1 MATEILTIGADNFGM
16 GAGGVAVSAPGEG
29 EGQSLVTSFQVDHP
43 GGAGAENR
51 GA

>member
-1 MATEILTIGADNFGM
+1 MATEILMELTT
-16 GAGGVAVSAPGEG
+16 SAWGRAALRYRRRGEG